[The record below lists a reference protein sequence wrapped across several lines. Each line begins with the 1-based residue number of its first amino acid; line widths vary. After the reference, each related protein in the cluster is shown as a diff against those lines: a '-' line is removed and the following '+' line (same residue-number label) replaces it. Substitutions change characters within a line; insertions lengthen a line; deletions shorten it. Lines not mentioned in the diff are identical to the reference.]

1 MASEILPFVTNA
13 DAVMIFLAPW
23 LLTLG
28 LMQLIAA
35 FMDLRGVS
43 LTGSRRW
50 LGYLVGVALF
60 AAGAYLLPPTP
71 LVFGMILPASALA
84 LASLLAVSSL
94 IGRHLDPTRFLRPGD
109 WPAGHCQA
117 VRIPNGER
125 VIPGLLITPPAPTAA
140 AVCLIHGSGDNKTAF
155 KWRLIGALLSRGL
168 TVLTI
173 DLAGHGENRTPQRW
187 PDCTTEIPAALAW
200 LRDRP
205 GVEHVGLLGIS
216 MGGALSAHAAVTA
229 RPDAL
234 ALCETPI
241 AFHYTRRMVR
251 REVWHTLRSPVLDLM
266 RETTAWQIWQTW
278 HAGQGKR
285 EIALS
290 DLIQRLDVPGH
301 IARVSCPLHLVYG
314 QRDGIAP
321 LRHHGQYL
329 YQVATGPSQLTI
341 VPGASHLTLILLPQT
356 THTLADWFAEYLI
369 GGKRQE
375 NVSF

>member
-1 MASEILPFVTNA
+1 MT
-13 DAVMIFLAPW
+13 FLAPS
-23 LLTLG
+23 LLILG
-28 LMQLIAA
+28 LMQLAA
-35 FMDLRGVS
+35 ACMDLRGVS

-50 LGYLVGVALF
+50 LGYLVSVALF
-60 AAGAYLLPPTP
+60 ATGVYLLPTTL
-71 LVFGMILPASALA
+71 LVFVMILPASALA
-84 LASLLAVSSL
+84 LTSLLTVGSL
-94 IGRHLDPTRFLRPGD
+94 AGRHLDPTRFLRPGD
-109 WPAGHCQA
+109 WPEGHCQA
-117 VRIPNGER
+117 VHIPNGER
-125 VIPGLLITPPAPTAA
+125 LIPGLLITPPAPTGG
-140 AVCLIHGSGDNKTAF
+140 AVCLVHGSGDNKTAF

-200 LRDRP
+200 LRARP
-205 GVEHVGLLGIS
+205 GVDRVGLLGVS

-234 ALCETPI
+234 ALCETPV

-251 REVWHTLRSPVLDLM
+251 REVWHTLRSPALDLM

-278 HAGQGKR
+278 HTEQGKR

-321 LRHHGQYL
+321 LRRHGEYL
-329 YQVATGPSQLTI
+329 YQTATGPSQLTV
-341 VPGASHLTLILLPQT
+341 VPSASHLTLILLPQT
-356 THTLADWFAEYLI
+356 TCTLANWFAEYLI

>member
-1 MASEILPFVTNA
+1 
-13 DAVMIFLAPW
+13 MIFLAP
-23 LLTLG
+23 LLLILG
-28 LMQLIAA
+28 LMQLAA
-35 FMDLRGVS
+35 ARMDLRGVS

-60 AAGAYLLPPTP
+60 AVGAYLLPSTR
-71 LVFGMILPASALA
+71 LVFAMILPASALA
-84 LASLLAVSSL
+84 LVSLLTVGSL
-94 IGRHLDPTRFLRPGD
+94 AGRHLDPTRFLRPGD
-109 WPAGHCQA
+109 WPEGHCQVA
-117 VRIPNGER
+117 HIPNGECL
-125 VIPGLLITPPAPTAA
+125 IPGLLITPPVGAGS

-200 LRDRP
+200 LRARP
-205 GVEHVGLLGIS
+205 SVGRVGLLGIS

-234 ALCETPI
+234 ALCETPV
-241 AFHYTRRMVR
+241 AFHYSRRMVR
-251 REVWHTLRSPVLDLM
+251 REVWHTLRSPALDLM

-278 HAGQGKR
+278 HTGRGKR

-290 DLIQRLDVPGH
+290 DLIRRLDVPGH
-301 IARVSCPLHLVYG
+301 ISRASCPLHLVYG
-314 QRDGIAP
+314 QRDDIAP

-329 YQVATGPSQLTI
+329 HQIAAGPSQLTI
-341 VPGASHLTLILLPQT
+341 VPNASHLTLILLPQT
-356 THTLADWFAEYLI
+356 TRTLADWFAEYLI
-369 GGKRQE
+369 GDK
-375 NVSF
+375 

>member
-1 MASEILPFVTNA
+1 MPREALPFVTNI
-13 DAVMIFLAPW
+13 DDGMIFLAPW

-35 FMDLRGVS
+35 FMDLRGIS
-43 LTGSRRW
+43 LTGSQRW

-60 AAGAYLLPPTP
+60 AAGAYLLPSTP

-84 LASLLAVSSL
+84 LVSLVAVGSL
-94 IGRHLDPTRFLRPGD
+94 VGRKLDPTHFLRPGD
-109 WPAGHCQA
+109 WPEGYCQA
-117 VRIPNGER
+117 VHIPNGEH
-125 VIPGLLITPPAPTAA
+125 VVPGLFITPPAPTGG

-155 KWRLIGALLSRGL
+155 KWRLVAALLSRGL
-168 TVLTI
+168 TMLTI
-173 DLAGHGENRTPQRW
+173 DLAGHGENLTPQRW
-187 PDCTTEIPAALAW
+187 PDCTSEIPAALAW
-200 LRDRP
+200 LRARP
-205 GVEHVGLLGIS
+205 GVEHVGLLGVS

-234 ALCETPI
+234 ALCETPV
-241 AFHYTRRMVR
+241 AFHPIRGMVR

-266 RETTAWQIWQTW
+266 RETTAWQIWRTW

-301 IARVSCPLHLVYG
+301 VARVSCPLLLVYG

-321 LRHHGQYL
+321 LKHHGQYL
-329 YQVATGPSQLTI
+329 HQMAPGPSQLTI
-341 VPGASHLTLILLPQT
+341 VHGASHLTLILLPQT
-356 THTLADWFAEYLI
+356 TQTLADWFAEYLI